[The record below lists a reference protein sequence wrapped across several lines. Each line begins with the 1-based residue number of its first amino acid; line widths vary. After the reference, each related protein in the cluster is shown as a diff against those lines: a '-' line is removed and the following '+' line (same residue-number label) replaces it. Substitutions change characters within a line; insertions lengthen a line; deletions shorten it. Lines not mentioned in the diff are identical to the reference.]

1 MSESAQSVAPITRIQ
16 PSRGWVGVN
25 LGELW
30 RHRELLYFLIWR
42 DVKVRYKQTL
52 LGAAWAILKPLFSM
66 LIFTII
72 FGRLAEVPTDGA
84 PAPVFYFTALLPWIL
99 FQDGVTK
106 ASASLVAGR
115 SLVTKVYF
123 PRMVVP
129 LASVLAGLVDFALS
143 GLVLIAMMVFY
154 GVRAG
159 PALWSLP
166 LFLILSLLTSVGV
179 GLWLSALNVAYRD
192 IAYVTP
198 FVLQAWMYASPVAY
212 SATLIPEGV
221 GRLAY
226 GLNPMAGVIQGFRW
240 AVLGVGQPEADMLW
254 ISLGVAGLL
263 LVSGVAYFRRVE
275 RTFADII

>member
-1 MSESAQSVAPITRIQ
+1 MTEFAQSVAPITRIQ

-66 LIFTII
+66 VIFTII

-99 FQDGVTK
+99 FQDGVSK

-143 GLVLIAMMVFY
+143 GLVLVAMMVFY

-166 LFLILSLLTSVGV
+166 LFLILTLLASIGV
-179 GLWLSALNVAYRD
+179 GLWLAALNVAYRD

-212 SATLIPEGV
+212 SATLIPEGA

-254 ISLGVAGLL
+254 VSLGVAGLL

-275 RTFADII
+275 RTFADVI